1 MTDQEKQPRTV
12 STEAG
17 KEEIV
22 IAVENGVAVNAS
34 GWRDQLHRQYGL
46 LGLCGIALT
55 VDNAWVALGSAISV
69 SIRKKGTTD
78 PNVKAGNGGELILHQ
93 SMAVL
98 LA

>member
-12 STEAG
+12 SVEPG

-69 SIRKKGTTD
+69 SIRKT
-78 PNVKAGNGGELILHQ
+78 GGHRFEYN
-93 SMAVL
+93 S
-98 LA
+98 